1 MSTEVIHLSETG
13 YYAGRRLCLA
23 QDGQSVHA
31 VYAPLHKEEYRQRVC
46 PECLKSYAIYGY
58 DSSGY
63 GINAG
68 QYSGLVY
75 VSDTGLKYALASTF
89 SFGNAVFQTGNVTVN
104 AGSVK
109 FDLPAAS
116 LELPFVKSGSYMSG
130 C

>member
-58 DSSGY
+58 DEGDEMPEWVHKIRSEHP
-63 GINAG
+63 
-68 QYSGLVY
+68 Q
-75 VSDTGLKYALASTF
+75 
-89 SFGNAVFQTGNVTVN
+89 AVV
-104 AGSVK
+104 
-109 FDLPAAS
+109 
-116 LELPFVKSGSYMSG
+116 E
-130 C
+130 